1 MNNIKELED
10 LKTHIVTLE
19 DKIKS
24 LQGSLDYEQEINT
37 ELQIMWANESSKAD
51 RLKKAI
57 ENILEYIKCEI
68 DEIEVIDKIE
78 HILMEANYYEQH

>member
-1 MNNIKELED
+1 MNNIRKIED

-19 DKIKS
+19 YKIKA
-24 LQGSLDYEQEINT
+24 LQGNLAYEQEINT

-68 DEIEVIDKIE
+68 DDIEVIDKIE
-78 HILMEANYYEQH
+78 HILMEAKYYEQH